1 MQAPAADREPA
12 PVRRWEPLPAGV
24 RGGSATDCSDLP
36 GHLGVLWAT
45 AVPLMGLPLD
55 VTHQQ
60 YPV

>member
-1 MQAPAADREPA
+1 MQAAVADCEPA
-12 PVRRWEPLPAGV
+12 SVGRSEPQPAGV
-24 RGGSATDCSDLP
+24 RGGSPADCPDLP